1 MRNMPFRILVVDD
14 EPTLVRL
21 MEFILAKHGH
31 KMLVATNGA
40 EALDVIRNERPDLI
54 LLDIMMPR
62 IDGYEVAKTVRA
74 DPELCTIP
82 IVMLSAK
89 AQDQDIRRGLEVG
102 VDEYITK
109 PFAPEQLV
117 HIVNEYLAKR
127 QTLSSLAGSAATQ
140 SIAA

>member
-1 MRNMPFRILVVDD
+1 MAFRILVVDD

-40 EALDVIRNERPDLI
+40 EALDVIRNQRPDLV

-74 DPELCTIP
+74 DAE
-82 IVMLSAK
+82 LSAK
-89 AQDQDIRRGLEVG
+89 AQDADIKKGLDVG

-127 QTLSSLAGSAATQ
+127 TTLSHLAGAAAPQ
-140 SIAA
+140 AIAA